1 MKINDD
7 ITKIINDLVWWI
19 PVKKWRENFR
29 DKFKIRPDQT
39 RPDQTRPDQTR
50 PDQTRIICSGYIYIY
65 NNLKFQKLQ
74 PTLQYKFAA

>member
-39 RPDQTRPDQTR
+39 R
-50 PDQTRIICSGYIYIY
+50 IICSGYIYIY